1 MCIYIYFQIVDSDS
15 VELDRWNIIFDTNPN
30 QQQNPQSGESP
41 NQQGPLLL
49 SNAVQMD
56 DSLAT
61 TQQQP
66 SHSNRNGG
74 VVRHGNS
81 KNRSGSLTADS
92 AVARMVVM
100 APVNIVRSV
109 QDPKVSPP
117 PKHHDNYDVIS
128 VSEELEEDKLRREGS
143 ARRLVHI
150 LSIND
155 DDCDLASDD
164 CGDDV
169 IGSGR
174 SSSEESVC
182 DVTPESKKADCDV
195 SEKKDFVTTM
205 EKLVEVLF

>member
-1 MCIYIYFQIVDSDS
+1 M
-15 VELDRWNIIFDTNPN
+15 ELDRWNIIFDTNPS
-30 QQQNPQSGESP
+30 QQPHPQEGESP
-41 NQQGPLLL
+41 KQQGPLLL

-81 KNRSGSLTADS
+81 KHRSGSLPADS

-117 PKHHDNYDVIS
+117 LKHRDGYDV
-128 VSEELEEDKLRREGS
+128 EEDKLRREGS

-155 DDCDLASDD
+155 DDCDLASE

-182 DVTPESKKADCDV
+182 DVTPESRKAACCDDV
-195 SEKKDFVTTM
+195 NEKKDSVTAM
-205 EKLVEVLF
+205 DKSVEVLF

>member
-1 MCIYIYFQIVDSDS
+1 M
-15 VELDRWNIIFDTNPN
+15 ELDRWNIIFDTNPN
-30 QQQNPQSGESP
+30 QQQHPQSGESHK
-41 NQQGPLLL
+41 QQGPLLL

-117 PKHHDNYDVIS
+117 PKNHDDYDVIS

-155 DDCDLASDD
+155 DDCDLASD

-182 DVTPESKKADCDV
+182 DVMPENKKADCDV
-195 SEKKDFVTTM
+195 NEKKDSVVTM
-205 EKLVEVLF
+205 DKLVDFYLYNLK